1 MNKGEK
7 MEDRAYSVSLTK
19 NPLIS
24 MKVIPGHFTTNH
36 FHISHYL
43 DVSELKTNAV
53 IAKDVARELSIP
65 YLANVS
71 VDTIVCMEGTEVIGA
86 YLAEELMQEGVGVIN
101 SGKEIRVLKP
111 VISANGKLLFQCNVQ
126 QYIRDK
132 EIVLL
137 VASISSGTTIGR
149 ALDCITYYGGVVA
162 GISALFN
169 AYPAGDEQVIH
180 SMFTREDIPGYQVYS
195 MGECTMC
202 KEGQK
207 LEAIINS
214 EGYTNI

>member
-1 MNKGEK
+1 
-7 MEDRAYSVSLTK
+7 MEDRAYTVSLTK

-24 MKVIPGHFTTNH
+24 MKVMQGHFATSH

-43 DVSELKTNAV
+43 DVNELKTNA
-53 IAKDVARELSIP
+53 IAAKDVARELSIP

-86 YLAEELMQEGVGVIN
+86 YMAEELLQEGVNVIN

-111 VISANGKLLFQCNVQ
+111 LSSVNGKLIFQCNRQ
-126 QYIRDK
+126 QYIKDK

-137 VASISSGTTIGR
+137 VASISSGTTIRR
-149 ALDCITYYGGVVA
+149 AQECIAYYGGVLV

-169 AYPAGDEQVIH
+169 AFPTDTEQEIH
-180 SMFTREDIPGYQVYS
+180 SMFTSEDIPGYQVCNPD
-195 MGECTMC
+195 ECTMC
-202 KEGQK
+202 KEGYK
-207 LEAIINS
+207 LEAVINS

>member
-1 MNKGEK
+1 
-7 MEDRAYSVSLTK
+7 MEDKAYSVSLTK

-24 MKVIPGHFTTNH
+24 MKVRPGHFATNH

-86 YLAEELMQEGVGVIN
+86 YMAEELMQEGVNVIN
-101 SGKEIRVLKP
+101 SGKEIRIVKP
-111 VISANGKLLFQCNVQ
+111 LSSASGKLLFQCNMQ

-132 EIVLL
+132 EIILL
-137 VASISSGTTIGR
+137 VASISSGTTIHR
-149 ALDCITYYGGVVA
+149 AQDCITYYGGVIA

-169 AYPAGDEQVIH
+169 AYPADTEQEIY
-180 SMFTREDIPGYQVYS
+180 SMFTSEDIPGYQVYS
-195 MGECTMC
+195 MGECAMC
-202 KEGQK
+202 REGHK

>member
-1 MNKGEK
+1 

-180 SMFTREDIPGYQVYS
+180 SMFTGEDIPGYQVYS

>member
-7 MEDRAYSVSLTK
+7 MEDKAYSVSLTK

-24 MKVIPGHFTTNH
+24 MKVIPGHFTTSH

-111 VISANGKLLFQCNVQ
+111 LISAGGKLLFQCNVQ

-149 ALDCITYYGGVVA
+149 ALDCITYYGGVIA

-169 AYPAGDEQVIH
+169 AYPAGDEQEIH